1 MALIDDMWGYQDKRV
16 VVTGCASGI
25 GAATARELRKLGAH
39 VTGLDIHKPT
49 VEVDE
54 YVQLDLSDRASIED
68 AAARITPPVDAQF
81 NCAGL
86 SGGGGPPLLVM
97 RVNFIGLRHLTT
109 ALLPA
114 IPSGGAIVSIA
125 STGGMAFRDNMA
137 AVRDFLAV
145 EDFDPA
151 VAWCEAHDEQFP
163 RGGYTFS
170 KQSLI
175 VWTMLQARP
184 LADRGVRIN
193 CTGPGMTATPM
204 LQDSAKLL
212 GQEYLDRFPR
222 PLGRDAR
229 PEEQAW
235 PLIFLNSE
243 AASYVTGQL
252 LWVDGGLVNGLALGT
267 IDQALMAR

>member
-1 MALIDDMWGYQDKRV
+1 MWGYEDQHV

-25 GAATARELRKLGAH
+25 GAATARELRNLGAH
-39 VTGLDIHKPT
+39 VTGLDINRPT
-49 VEVDE
+49 VEIDDFL
-54 YVQLDLSDRASIED
+54 QMDLSDRASID
-68 AAARITPPVDAQF
+68 GTATRVTAPVDALF

-86 SGGGGPPLLVM
+86 SGGGGPALLVM
-97 RVNFIGLRHLTT
+97 RVNFIGLRHFTT
-109 ALLPA
+109 ALLPS
-114 IPSGGAIVSIA
+114 IPAGGAIVSVA
-125 STGGMAFRDNMA
+125 STGGQAYRDNMA
-137 AVRDFLAV
+137 AVRDFLTV
-145 EDFDPA
+145 EGFEPA

-175 VWTMLQARP
+175 VWTMLQAKP
-184 LADRGVRIN
+184 LAARGIRIN
-193 CTGPGMTATPM
+193 CTGPAMTATPM

-222 PLGRDAR
+222 PLGRDAS

-235 PLIFLNSE
+235 PLIFLNSR
-243 AASYVTGQL
+243 AAAYVTGQL